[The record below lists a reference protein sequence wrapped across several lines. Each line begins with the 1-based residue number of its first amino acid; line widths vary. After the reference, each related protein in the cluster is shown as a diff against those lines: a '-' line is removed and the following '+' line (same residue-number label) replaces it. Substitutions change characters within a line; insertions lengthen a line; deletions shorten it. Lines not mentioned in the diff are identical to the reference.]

1 MRNSAP
7 MGTWVRGEL
16 VLPPV
21 CAGFAVH
28 EQSLLAIAHAECSCA
43 ALYTT
48 EASVPPGICLLGSDL
63 RSLQSRR

>member
-1 MRNSAP
+1 MCNSAP
-7 MGTWVRGEL
+7 MGAWVRGEL
-16 VLPPV
+16 VLPPI

-28 EQSLLAIAHAECSCA
+28 ELSLLTITHAECSRA

-63 RSLQSRR
+63 CSLQSHC